1 MSQQPTDNEKN
12 TTKTKIIDAAVE
24 IVKNLTAS
32 TLVDIAKITGTTIE
46 TTVKE
51 LSKSGDKPAM
61 IILSVAVLI
70 LATSVPIF
78 VLKLSP
84 SQINPPG
91 ETSQI
96 KKLN

>member
-1 MSQQPTDNEKN
+1 MSQQPTGNEKN
-12 TTKTKIIDAAVE
+12 TTKTKIIDAVVE

-51 LSKSGDKPAM
+51 LSESGDKPAA
-61 IILSVAVLI
+61 ILLAIAVLI

-84 SQINPPG
+84 SQINPPA
-91 ETSQI
+91 ETSQV
-96 KKLN
+96 KQLE